1 MSLSFA
7 LGGGFSFDETLLNS
21 FSSYESEGFASLRG
35 GGFLS
40 SFFFHLSFSSYE
52 SEGFASLRGGGSSLM
67 KEERRP
73 LLFSFIKDAGFN
85 FSEVKTEG
93 KRDQNPIE
101 EIRRC
106 FSLGDGPDAPLLK
119 EGNSRE
125 VKFSFSSPRQAIQFL
140 PSRCIKIEK
149 PSQWLEKQDRLM
161 GLRSMVNMP
170 QP

>member
-1 MSLSFA
+1 MKA
-7 LGGGFSFDETLLNS
+7 K
-21 FSSYESEGFASLRG
+21 ASLRYAEEDSSLPFSFIFNEG
-35 GGFLS
+35 REEAS
-40 SFFFHLSFSSYE
+40 SF
-52 SEGFASLRGGGSSLM
+52 
-67 KEERRP
+67 
-73 LLFSFIKDAGFN
+73 FIKDAGFN

-106 FSLGDGPDAPLLK
+106 FSLVDGSDAPLLK